1 MKKLFALM
9 LGLLSCTLLLCLSVN
24 AVELYVDTE
33 LVQTDVPPQLVSGR
47 TLVPMRAIFEYLGAE
62 VTWDNDTRTA
72 TGTLDDTVVII
83 QIDNTTAYVNDVPY
97 TLDVPAQII
106 GNRTMVPARFVSESL
121 GCVVTWYNET
131 QTAAVANK
139 TKGEHI
145 YVTKTGKR
153 YHYSG
158 TCNGGT
164 YYEATLAEAMGR
176 GLNSLRQM
184 RADKELN
191 LFRNRVR
198 AGALAPALSHYF
210 LAILLVFIL
219 R

>member
-33 LVQTDVPPQLVSGR
+33 LVQTDVPPQLVGGR

-72 TGTLDDTVVII
+72 TGTLDGTVVII
-83 QIDNTTAYVNDVPY
+83 QIDNTTAYVNGVPY

-176 GLNSLRQM
+176 GLTPC
-184 RADKELN
+184 DKCVLTKT
-191 LFRNRVR
+191 
-198 AGALAPALSHYF
+198 
-210 LAILLVFIL
+210 
-219 R
+219 

>member
-62 VTWDNDTRTA
+62 VTWDN
-72 TGTLDDTVVII
+72 
-83 QIDNTTAYVNDVPY
+83 
-97 TLDVPAQII
+97 
-106 GNRTMVPARFVSESL
+106 
-121 GCVVTWYNET
+121 ET

-176 GLNSLRQM
+176 GLTPC
-184 RADKELN
+184 DKCVLTKN
-191 LFRNRVR
+191 
-198 AGALAPALSHYF
+198 
-210 LAILLVFIL
+210 
-219 R
+219 

>member
-83 QIDNTTAYVNDVPY
+83 QIDNTTAYVNGVPY

-106 GNRTMVPARFVSESL
+106 GNRTMVR
-121 GCVVTWYNET
+121 
-131 QTAAVANK
+131 
-139 TKGEHI
+139 
-145 YVTKTGKR
+145 
-153 YHYSG
+153 
-158 TCNGGT
+158 
-164 YYEATLAEAMGR
+164 
-176 GLNSLRQM
+176 
-184 RADKELN
+184 RAS
-191 LFRNRVR
+191 FRNRLAASSHGIMRRRRRQLRIRRR
-198 AGALAPALSHYF
+198 ASTSM
-210 LAILLVFIL
+210 
-219 R
+219 

>member
-33 LVQTDVPPQLVSGR
+33 LVSGR

-72 TGTLDDTVVII
+72 TGTLNDTVVTI
-83 QIDNTTAYVNDVPY
+83 QIDNTTAYVNGVPY

-121 GCVVTWYNET
+121 CCVVTWYNET

-176 GLNSLRQM
+176 GLTPC
-184 RADKELN
+184 DKCVLTKN
-191 LFRNRVR
+191 
-198 AGALAPALSHYF
+198 
-210 LAILLVFIL
+210 
-219 R
+219 

>member
-1 MKKLFALM
+1 MSRDFLIFGYKGEKIVKKLFALIVSV
-9 LGLLSCTLLLCLSVN
+9 LSCALLLCLSVN

-33 LVQTDVPPQLVSGR
+33 LVQTDVPPQLVGGR

-62 VTWDNDTRTA
+62 VTWDNATRTA
-72 TGTLDDTVVII
+72 TGSLDGTVVTI
-83 QIDNTTAYVNDVPY
+83 QIDNTTAYVNGVPY

-106 GNRTMVPARFVSESL
+106 GNRTMVPARFVSESM

-176 GLNSLRQM
+176 GLTPC
-184 RADKELN
+184 DKCVLTQN
-191 LFRNRVR
+191 
-198 AGALAPALSHYF
+198 
-210 LAILLVFIL
+210 
-219 R
+219 

>member
-1 MKKLFALM
+1 M
-9 LGLLSCTLLLCLSVN
+9 CIR
-24 AVELYVDTE
+24 D
-33 LVQTDVPPQLVSGR
+33 R
-47 TLVPMRAIFEYLGAE
+47 
-62 VTWDNDTRTA
+62 
-72 TGTLDDTVVII
+72 
-83 QIDNTTAYVNDVPY
+83 
-97 TLDVPAQII
+97 
-106 GNRTMVPARFVSESL
+106 ARFVSESL

-176 GLNSLRQM
+176 GLTPC
-184 RADKELN
+184 DKCVLTKN
-191 LFRNRVR
+191 
-198 AGALAPALSHYF
+198 
-210 LAILLVFIL
+210 
-219 R
+219 